1 MEKIWLVDDDLN
13 FANLTKVALVK
24 NGYEVEIFQDAR
36 KAIEE
41 VKKRKPDLILMDMVM
56 PQLSGAEA
64 IKKLKDNSD
73 LAQIP
78 VIILTGTLSPEEYSE
93 MTRIA
98 IDGKV
103 YKTLCKPYEIN
114 ELIRVVKESLRWS
127 YFRR

>member
-13 FANLTKVALVK
+13 FAKLTRVALVK

-41 VKKRKPDLILMDMVM
+41 AKKRKPDLILMDMVM
-56 PQLSGAEA
+56 PKLSGEEA
-64 IKKLKDNSD
+64 IKELKSNSD

-78 VIILTGTLSPEEYSE
+78 VIILTGTLSPQEYAE

-98 IDGKV
+98 VDGKV
-103 YKTLCKPYEIN
+103 YKTLCKPYEIS
-114 ELIRVVKESLRWS
+114 ELIRLVKESLRWA